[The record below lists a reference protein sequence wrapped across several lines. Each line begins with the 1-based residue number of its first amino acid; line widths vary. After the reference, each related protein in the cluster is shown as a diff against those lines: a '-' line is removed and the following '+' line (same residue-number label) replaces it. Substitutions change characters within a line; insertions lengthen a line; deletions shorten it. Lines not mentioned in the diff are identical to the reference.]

1 MENPKLSKKIELLV
15 KRYKKT
21 GVNKENISGIV
32 SSLMMEVHTLKGMK
46 GYEKKELVLDLIY
59 TLIEQID
66 EGDEDSEF
74 ETMLKG
80 MVPTMIDGFSVM
92 LKVNKGCGCFK

>member
-80 MVPTMIDGFSVM
+80 MVPTMIDGFAVM
-92 LKVNKGCGCFK
+92 LKVHKGCGCFK